1 MGQHIFPNKKF
12 WRKVYMKE
20 FSFNSFKMNK
30 GGFIKIKTRDGEIIS
45 VESPLKEC
53 KTENLVEV
61 LKVAVKIDF
70 EQFLEMFK
78 LLNLNTAHYKMC
90 KRILK

>member
-1 MGQHIFPNKKF
+1 MKQFIF
-12 WRKVYMKE
+12 E
-20 FSFNSFKMNK
+20 
-30 GGFIKIKTRDGEIIS
+30 IKNTYIKLSTRDGEIIS
-45 VESPLKEC
+45 VESSSKEY
-53 KTENLVEV
+53 KIENLAEV

-90 KRILK
+90 KKILKEEKIRMEANILEIMRWIPED